1 MRARRI
7 DAFTEFDE
15 GGVAPDGR
23 LIDER
28 SDARVGWARR
38 WAPSLRTKV
47 QKKRVRSLRVQS
59 LAHMWR
65 FMVDGAR
72 PVGAVSSIKNHA
84 G

>member
-28 SDARVGWARR
+28 RTR

-47 QKKRVRSLRVQS
+47 QESRVCSLGPSLGHVICACRLKKYI
-59 LAHMWR
+59 
-65 FMVDGAR
+65 G
-72 PVGAVSSIKNHA
+72 I
-84 G
+84 